1 MKLLL
6 FFLSITAIGYGQ
18 TTLIPDPNFEQALIN
33 QGLDDV
39 IDGSVLTANI
49 SGLTHGSFNGQNIV
63 NLAGIED
70 FVSLDT
76 LSVHSNDLDFIDLS
90 SNTSLTY
97 LVCLDNPLQFGI
109 NLTNLNA
116 LWYLDLFNC
125 TQLSS
130 IDLSTNIALKCLL
143 FEETPWLTSL
153 DLSNNLQLE
162 VLIGS
167 NSALTELDLSNNAA
181 LQNIDCRGNY
191 LNCLNLKNGNNANI
205 QNIDATFNF
214 SLLCIEVDD
223 TAYSNANWSNANFN
237 FEAQSLFSTDCNNA
251 CSSSSSAGIE
261 QLTNTKKELVKII
274 DFMGRKTQ
282 FKPNTPLIFIY
293 SDGTRERVMEIEE

>member
-18 TTLIPDPNFEQALIN
+18 TTLIPDSAFEQALIDL
-33 QGLDDV
+33 GHDDV

-49 SGLTHGSFNGQNIV
+49 NGLTQLNVGYKNIT
-63 NLAGIED
+63 NLSGIED

-76 LSVHSNDLDFIDLS
+76 LKCESNDLDFIDLS

-97 LVCLDNPLQFGI
+97 LNCHNNSLQFGI
-109 NLTNLNA
+109 NLTNLNV
-116 LWYLDLFNC
+116 LWFLDLWNC
-125 TQLSS
+125 TSLSS
-130 IDLSTNIALKCLL
+130 LDLSTNIALKWLW
-143 FEETPWLTSL
+143 FDQTPWLTSL

-162 VLIGS
+162 ILIGS

-181 LQNIDCRGNY
+181 LQEVDCRGNY

-261 QLTNTKKELVKII
+261 QLTNTKKERIKII
-274 DFMGRKTQ
+274 DFMGRETQ

-293 SDGTRERVMEIEE
+293 SDGTRERVMEIEQ